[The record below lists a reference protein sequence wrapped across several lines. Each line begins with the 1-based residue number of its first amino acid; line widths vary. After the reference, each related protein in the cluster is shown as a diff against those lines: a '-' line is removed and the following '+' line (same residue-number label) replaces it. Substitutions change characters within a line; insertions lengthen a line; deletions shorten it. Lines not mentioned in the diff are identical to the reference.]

1 MAISPGRGLVAALVA
16 AAPLLAQ
23 TVPVK
28 EHTLSNGMR
37 LLMVERHEKPTIS
50 AA

>member
-1 MAISPGRGLVAALVA
+1 MVHSPGRGLVAALVV

-37 LLMVERHEKPTIS
+37 LLMVERHDQPSI
-50 AA
+50 ACG